1 MTMTSKTKSYWWKGW
16 ARRPGLSLV
25 MTEMCLLFFFLEQ
38 LFCGRHLIS
47 RENPPFLVAG
57 NPGAVVPDWV
67 TEGLDKYI
75 KR

>member
-1 MTMTSKTKSYWWKGW
+1 MGQGTWSRLSYDRNVL
-16 ARRPGLSLV
+16 ALV
-25 MTEMCLLFFFLEQ
+25 FLEQ

-47 RENPPFLVAG
+47 RENPPFLGAG